1 MIAKAGSL
9 EKFAHLSSSTVQVLG
24 AEKALFRSLKTGA
37 STPKHGILFQH
48 PLIHS
53 APRWQRG
60 KIARSVA
67 AKASIAA
74 RIDVYRSGEKDL
86 SLSDKLQLR
95 INEIQRKYSQP
106 PPERP
111 NRNLRNRPF
120 DRFGPGPRGR
130 GGGGRGSRGSHS
142 DDRNRGY
149 GRGMKYRS
157 NKKRKRRQS

>member
-1 MIAKAGSL
+1 ML
-9 EKFAHLSSSTVQVLG
+9 VP
-24 AEKALFRSLKTGA
+24 
-37 STPKHGILFQH
+37 PKHGILFQH

-67 AKASIAA
+67 SKASIAA
-74 RIDVYRSGEKDL
+74 RIDLYRKGEKDIA
-86 SLSDKLQLR
+86 LSDKLKLR
-95 INEIQRKYSQP
+95 INEIQQKYSQP

-120 DRFGPGPRGR
+120 ERFGSGPRGR
-130 GGGGRGSRGSHS
+130 GGGGGRGKGGRHF
-142 DDRNRGY
+142 DDRGRDRGY

-157 NKKRKRRQS
+157 NKKKKRRQD